1 MKFSGYACGAL
12 AFTLF
17 ALATAGAVAA
27 PDEIQV
33 YTEEMSDP
41 GEFGVELHVNYA
53 LKGAKEAS
61 YEGEKPGHHMLQAT
75 PEFTYGVTKTWE
87 AGLYLPLALD
97 PEGNLYN
104 NGLRLRMK
112 YIAPREQGARFF
124 WGFST
129 EFGYSSRRTSESYW
143 GLELRPIIGYRDA
156 DWLLSFNPVLDLDL
170 SNNVSRAP
178 QFAPGLKITRRAAE
192 GVHAGFEYYGEYG
205 PLRRILPADQRSHAL
220 YAVMD
225 VESKGF
231 DINFGIGH
239 GSSENPDKWVA
250 KAIIAFPFK

>member
-1 MKFSGYACGAL
+1 MKRVESACCAL
-12 AFTLF
+12 AVALF
-17 ALATAGAVAA
+17 VLPVPGVVAA

-33 YTEEMSDP
+33 YTEEMNDP
-41 GEFGVELHVNYA
+41 GEFGLELHVNYA
-53 LKGAKEAS
+53 LKGAKEPS

-87 AGLYLPLALD
+87 AGLYLPMALD
-97 PEGNLYN
+97 SDGNLYN

-112 YIAPREQGARFF
+112 YIASREENSRFF

-129 EFGYSSRRTSESYW
+129 EFGYASRRTSQSYW
-143 GLELRPIIGYRDA
+143 GLELRPIIGYRDD
-156 DWLLSFNPVLDLDL
+156 DWLLSFNPVLDMAL
-170 SNNVSRAP
+170 SDNVSNKP
-178 QFAPGLKITRRAAE
+178 QFEPGLKITRRVVE
-192 GVHAGFEYYGEYG
+192 GVHAGIEYYGEYG
-205 PLRRILPADQRSHAL
+205 PLRQLLPADQRSHAL

-239 GSSENPDKWVA
+239 GSRENPDKWVA